1 MHCRV
6 KPKELRNAYCR
17 AREANCRSSA
27 APATCRFYKELD
39 AILGGDPTSTPKTTI
54 DTSESSST
62 RQEEEECGSKGAEEE
77 GDSPASLDACSQEL
91 FSSQE
96 EGSQS
101 QQMMLGEE
109 QTPEEVPELG
119 YDPYNPELPKPST
132 QIANGALG
140 DIAVSTPSILQLEL
154 VNKAIEEVR
163 YEVEREQ
170 KKYEELLETTKE
182 YSTSEAS
189 SLISKTSVS
198 AAVTKTDSLE
208 YNPGSYN
215 LNNNTDYN
223 PTPLAAASSS
233 KYTLDTFDNAK
244 SKGSSLEYVPK
255 VVAQPK
261 KYSSVVP
268 NNKYVI
274 DDSKPSTDLEYDP
287 LSNYS
292 ARLLSKASTKEQ
304 KGTKRRK
311 VSSYGESYSPSRK
324 KHCNVSNNYGTYAKF
339 SDSEEDVDLEY
350 QPTSVSR
357 LQSKVSSENES
368 SDGLSVK
375 EKSTKL
381 EDLNSREMKE
391 MAVQYDMEDIES
403 PRKNLVKDLSEK
415 NTKLAK
421 ASSSKNEQNVEDK
434 DSKEIAKDKM
444 KKKKTDGS
452 KPPCHKEMGKEKS
465 KNTKKERTVKKEE
478 KLKIKNGEKSCK
490 EKSIKAKPD
499 GNLKKSEKEKLEK
512 VAKKEKSK
520 STSCAA
526 SSGKSKSEGLW
537 KGASPEKLEGS
548 TKDSI
553 VKAADLK
560 NGKQASRDKHKDK
573 GGKTSASDRPKKKAS
588 PAKVGNSKGKCKPK
602 QRTLSH
608 VDLFGDESGEEEKVG
623 QPPATFP
630 NMSSDSDGDD
640 GSCGFQSDNE
650 GTKSIQR
657 SKLSKSS
664 SSSSSSDDI
673 DYSVLEKDLDYDS
686 DPMEECLRIFNESTD
701 VKTEDKGR
709 LGKQPLK
716 EEASEEK
723 MDDALTTLFPGQ
735 KRRISHLAKQGNAD
749 VPNKPVIRPYRPPTA
764 QEVCYR
770 RIQLAQQQAAQLAV
784 AVQRASLALP
794 GEKKRI
800 AHVPNVALSTAAK
813 QITVGIK
820 KTIPVSS
827 VTAPNGSEAPA
838 LTLKARTLTGMTSKT
853 TTTALQKRIAHA
865 PSLQSASLKRPVI
878 PTEFGAK
885 VPTNIRQRYL
895 NLFIDE
901 CLKFCSSSQE
911 AFDKAL
917 SEEKVAYER
926 STSRNIYLNVA
937 VNTLKKLRSLVPNS
951 PPCVNITVGIKK
963 TIPVSS
969 VTAPNGSEAPA
980 LTLKARTLTGMTSKT
995 TTTALQKRIAHAPS
1009 LQSASLKRPV
1019 IPTEFGAKVPTNI
1032 RQRYLNLFID
1042 ECLKFCSSSQEAFD
1056 KALSEEK
1063 VAYERST
1070 SRNIYLNVAVNT
1082 LKKLRSLVP
1091 NSPPCVNKTS
1101 NRKVVS
1107 HEAVLGG
1114 KLAAKTSFTLNQSG
1128 NLRAEDLTGAALY
1141 RRLKEYLLT
1150 EEQMKENGY
1159 PMPHPEKAG
1168 RAVVFTVE
1176 EKKTTDSSC
1185 RVCCRCGT
1193 EYMVSPS
1200 GNCIR
1205 KEECLHHW
1213 GRLRKQR
1220 VPGGWETHY
1229 SCCSGAVGSPGCQVA
1244 KQHVQDG
1251 RKENLEGFVK
1261 TFEKLPTTDGYPG
1274 IYALDCEMCYTKQ
1287 GLELTRVTVINSD
1300 LKVVYDTFV
1309 KPDNKVVDYNTRFS
1323 GVTEEDLA
1331 NASITLR
1338 DVQAVLLNMFSTDT
1352 ILIGHSLES
1361 DLFAL
1366 KLIHSTVVDTAVVFP
1381 HRLGLPYK
1389 RALRTLMADYL
1400 KRIIQDNVEGH
1411 DSSEDASACMELM
1424 IWKIKEDAKVKR

>member
-1 MHCRV
+1 M
-6 KPKELRNAYCR
+6 L
-17 AREANCRSSA
+17 RSSGYFRGIDCPFLGAGGRGAGGPPCRRPYCHFRHSPAARGA
-27 APATCRFYKELD
+27 APE
-39 AILGGDPTSTPKTTI
+39 P
-54 DTSESSST
+54 
-62 RQEEEECGSKGAEEE
+62 GA
-77 GDSPASLDACSQEL
+77 
-91 FSSQE
+91 
-96 EGSQS
+96 
-101 QQMMLGEE
+101 
-109 QTPEEVPELG
+109 ELG

-140 DIAVSTPSILQLEL
+140 DITVSAPSILQLEL

-163 YEVEREQ
+163 NEVEREQ

-189 SLISKTSVS
+189 SHISKTPVS
-198 AAVTKTDSLE
+198 AAVTKTDSLD

-215 LNNNTDYN
+215 LNSNTNYN
-223 PTPLAAASSS
+223 PTPLAAASCSH
-233 KYTLDTFDNAK
+233 KYTLDKFDNAK

-255 VVAQPK
+255 VVAPPK
-261 KYSSVVP
+261 KYSNVT

-304 KGTKRRK
+304 KGTKRQR
-311 VSSYGESYSPSRK
+311 VSSHGESYSPSCK
-324 KHCNVSNNYGTYAKF
+324 KHCNVSNSYETDAKF
-339 SDSEEDVDLEY
+339 SDSEEDGELEN
-350 QPTSVSR
+350 QPTTSVNH
-357 LQSKVSSENES
+357 LQSKVISENES
-368 SDGLSVK
+368 SDGLSIK
-375 EKSTKL
+375 EKSIKL
-381 EDLNSREMKE
+381 EDQNSREMKE
-391 MAVQYDMEDIES
+391 MAVQYNMDDIES
-403 PRKNLVKDLSEK
+403 PQKIPVKDLLENIPK
-415 NTKLAK
+415 MTKE
-421 ASSSKNEQNVEDK
+421 SSGKNEQDVHEK
-434 DSKEIAKDKM
+434 DSKEMVKDKM
-444 KKKKTDGS
+444 KKKKTDVR
-452 KPPCHKEMGKEKS
+452 KPPDSKELSKKEKS
-465 KNTKKERTVKKEE
+465 KNTKKERIKKED
-478 KLKIKNGEKSCK
+478 KLKIKNGERNCE
-490 EKSIKAKPD
+490 EKSIKA
-499 GNLKKSEKEKLEK
+499 NLKNSEKEKLEK
-512 VAKKEKSK
+512 VFKKEKSK
-520 STSCAA
+520 STSCAT
-526 SSGKSKSEGLW
+526 SSGKSKNEGLC
-537 KGASPEKLEGS
+537 KGASAEKLEVS
-548 TKDSI
+548 KKDSML
-553 VKAADLK
+553 KKADLK
-560 NGKQASRDKHKDK
+560 NGKQASREKQRDK
-573 GGKTSASDRPKKKAS
+573 GGKISASDCPKKKAS
-588 PAKVGNSKGKCKPK
+588 STEMGNLKDKSKLK
-602 QRTLSH
+602 QKTLSH
-608 VDLFGDESGEEEKVG
+608 VDLFGDESGEDEKVDK
-623 QPPATFP
+623 PLLATCP
-630 NMSSDSDGDD
+630 KLSSDSDGDD

-650 GTKSIQR
+650 GTKSTKG
-657 SKLSKSS
+657 SKLAKSS
-664 SSSSSSDDI
+664 SSSSTSDDI
-673 DYSVLEKDLDYDS
+673 DYSILEKDLDYDS

-709 LGKQPLK
+709 LGKQPPK

-749 VPNKPVIRPYRPPTA
+749 VPSKPVIRPYRPPTA

-770 RIQLAQQQAAQLAV
+770 RIQLAQQQAQQLAV
-784 AVQRASLALP
+784 AVQKASLALP
-794 GEKKRI
+794 GGKKRI
-800 AHVPNVALSTAAK
+800 AHVPNPALSTAAK
-813 QITVGIK
+813 QITVGVK

-827 VTAPNGSEAPA
+827 ATVTNVSEAPP
-838 LTLKARTLTGMTSKT
+838 LTLKARTLAGMTSKT
-853 TTTALQKRIAHA
+853 TTTVVQKRIAHA

-901 CLKFCSSSQE
+901 CLKFC
-911 AFDKAL
+911 
-917 SEEKVAYER
+917 
-926 STSRNIYLNVA
+926 
-937 VNTLKKLRSLVPNS
+937 P
-951 PPCVNITVGIKK
+951 
-963 TIPVSS
+963 
-969 VTAPNGSEAPA
+969 
-980 LTLKARTLTGMTSKT
+980 
-995 TTTALQKRIAHAPS
+995 
-1009 LQSASLKRPV
+1009 
-1019 IPTEFGAKVPTNI
+1019 
-1032 RQRYLNLFID
+1032 
-1042 ECLKFCSSSQEAFD
+1042 SSQEAFD

-1091 NSPPCVNKTS
+1091 NSPPCVNKIS

-1128 NLRAEDLTGAALY
+1128 SLRAEDLKGAALY

-1150 EEQMKENGY
+1150 EEQLKENGY
-1159 PMPHPEKAG
+1159 PMPHPNKPG
-1168 RAVVFTVE
+1168 RAVVFSVE

-1193 EYMVSPS
+1193 EYMVSAS

-1323 GVTEEDLA
+1323 GVTEEDLE
-1331 NASITLR
+1331 NATITLR
-1338 DVQAVLLNMFSTDT
+1338 DVQAVLLNMFSADT

-1400 KRIIQDNVEGH
+1400 KRIIQDSVEGH

>member
-1 MHCRV
+1 MLRPSGYFRGIDCPFLGAGGRGAGGPPCRRPHCHFRH
-6 KPKELRNAYCR
+6 PPA
-17 AREANCRSSA
+17 ARGAAA
-27 APATCRFYKELD
+27 AP
-39 AILGGDPTSTPKTTI
+39 
-54 DTSESSST
+54 ES
-62 RQEEEECGSKGAEEE
+62 GAKP
-77 GDSPASLDACSQEL
+77 GA
-91 FSSQE
+91 
-96 EGSQS
+96 
-101 QQMMLGEE
+101 
-109 QTPEEVPELG
+109 ELG

-140 DIAVSTPSILQLEL
+140 DIAVSAPSILQLEL

-421 ASSSKNEQNVEDK
+421 AYSGKNEQDVEDK

-444 KKKKTDGS
+444 KKKKTDGN

-478 KLKIKNGEKSCK
+478 KLKIKNGEKNCK

-526 SSGKSKSEGLW
+526 SSGKSKNEGLW
-537 KGASPEKLEGS
+537 KGASTEKLEGS
-548 TKDSI
+548 KKDSI
-553 VKAADLK
+553 LKAADLK

-573 GGKTSASDRPKKKAS
+573 GGKTSASDRPKRKAS

-608 VDLFGDESGEEEKVG
+608 IDLFGDESGEEEKVG
-623 QPPATFP
+623 QPPSTFP

-640 GSCGFQSDNE
+640 GSYGFQSDNE

-784 AVQRASLALP
+784 AVQRASLASP

-800 AHVPNVALSTAAK
+800 AHVPSVALSTAAK
-813 QITVGIK
+813 Q
-820 KTIPVSS
+820 
-827 VTAPNGSEAPA
+827 
-838 LTLKARTLTGMTSKT
+838 
-853 TTTALQKRIAHA
+853 
-865 PSLQSASLKRPVI
+865 
-878 PTEFGAK
+878 
-885 VPTNIRQRYL
+885 
-895 NLFIDE
+895 
-901 CLKFCSSSQE
+901 
-911 AFDKAL
+911 
-917 SEEKVAYER
+917 
-926 STSRNIYLNVA
+926 
-937 VNTLKKLRSLVPNS
+937 
-951 PPCVNITVGIKK
+951 ITVGIKK

-1128 NLRAEDLTGAALY
+1128 NLRAEDLTGAALH

-1150 EEQMKENGY
+1150 EEQLKENGY

-1193 EYMVSPS
+1193 EYMVSTS

-1366 KLIHSTVVDTAVVFP
+1366 KLIHGTVVDTAVVFP

>member
-1 MHCRV
+1 MSKMLILKTNNKTCIQCGG
-6 KPKELRNAYCR
+6 RNMNSEEIHKSMLPSTKYFPDS
-17 AREANCRSSA
+17 AN
-27 APATCRFYKELD
+27 TY
-39 AILGGDPTSTPKTTI
+39 
-54 DTSESSST
+54 TSEV
-62 RQEEEECGSKGAEEE
+62 KHI
-77 GDSPASLDACSQEL
+77 
-91 FSSQE
+91 
-96 EGSQS
+96 
-101 QQMMLGEE
+101 
-109 QTPEEVPELG
+109 ELG

-132 QIANGALG
+132 RIENGALG
-140 DIAVSTPSILQLEL
+140 DITVSTPSILQLEL
-154 VNKAIEEVR
+154 VNKAIEEVKN
-163 YEVEREQ
+163 EVEREQ

-189 SLISKTSVS
+189 SLISKTPVS

-208 YNPGSYN
+208 YNPGGYN

-223 PTPLAAASSS
+223 PTPLAAASRSS

-255 VVAQPK
+255 IVAQPK
-261 KYSSVVP
+261 KYNNIVT

-292 ARLLSKASTKEQ
+292 ARLLSKANTKDQ
-304 KGTKRRK
+304 KGTKRRR
-311 VSSYGESYSPSRK
+311 VFSRGESYSPSCK
-324 KHCNVSNNYGTYAKF
+324 KHCNISNDYGTYAKF
-339 SDSEEDVDLEY
+339 SDSEEDVDLKY

-368 SDGLSVK
+368 SDGLSIK

-381 EDLNSREMKE
+381 ENLNSREMKE
-391 MAVQYDMEDIES
+391 MAVQYDTEDIES
-403 PRKNLVKDLSEK
+403 PRKNLVNDLSEK

-421 ASSSKNEQNVEDK
+421 ASSGKEEQDVEDK

-444 KKKKTDGS
+444 KKKKMGGNKS
-452 KPPCHKEMGKEKS
+452 PCHKEIGKKEKS
-465 KNTKKERTVKKEE
+465 KNPEKERIVKKEE
-478 KLKIKNGEKSCK
+478 KMKIKNGEKNCK

-499 GNLKKSEKEKLEK
+499 GNSKKPEKRKVEK

-526 SSGKSKSEGLW
+526 SSGKGKSEGLC
-537 KGASPEKLEGS
+537 KGTSTEKLEGGK
-548 TKDSI
+548 KDSTL
-553 VKAADLK
+553 KTADLK
-560 NGKQASRDKHKDK
+560 NGKQVSSDKHKDK

-588 PAKVGNSKGKCKPK
+588 PAEVGKSKGKRKLK
-602 QRTLSH
+602 ERTLSH

-623 QPPATFP
+623 RPLLGTFP
-630 NMSSDSDGDD
+630 NVSSDSDGDD
-640 GSCGFQSDNE
+640 DSYDVQSDN
-650 GTKSIQR
+650 GGSKSIKH
-657 SKLSKSS
+657 SKLSKSPS
-664 SSSSSSDDI
+664 SSSASDDI

-709 LGKQPLK
+709 LGKQSLK

-723 MDDALTTLFPGQ
+723 MDDTLTTLFPGQ

-749 VPNKPVIRPYRPPTA
+749 VPSKPVIRPYRPPTA
-764 QEVCYR
+764 QEVCYQ

-800 AHVPNVALSTAAK
+800 AHVPNAALSAAAK
-813 QITVGIK
+813 QINVGMK

-827 VTAPNGSEAPA
+827 VTAPNDSEAHA
-838 LTLKARTLTGMTSKT
+838 LTLKARTLAGMTSKT
-853 TTTALQKRIAHA
+853 TTTAVHRRIAHV
-865 PSLQSASLKRPVI
+865 PTLQSPSLKRPVI

-951 PPCVNITVGIKK
+951 PPCI
-963 TIPVSS
+963 
-969 VTAPNGSEAPA
+969 
-980 LTLKARTLTGMTSKT
+980 
-995 TTTALQKRIAHAPS
+995 
-1009 LQSASLKRPV
+1009 
-1019 IPTEFGAKVPTNI
+1019 
-1032 RQRYLNLFID
+1032 
-1042 ECLKFCSSSQEAFD
+1042 
-1056 KALSEEK
+1056 
-1063 VAYERST
+1063 
-1070 SRNIYLNVAVNT
+1070 
-1082 LKKLRSLVP
+1082 
-1091 NSPPCVNKTS
+1091 NKTG

-1128 NLRAEDLTGAALY
+1128 SLRAEDLTGAALY

-1150 EEQMKENGY
+1150 EEQLKENGY
-1159 PMPHPEKAG
+1159 PMPHPEKPG

-1176 EKKTTDSSC
+1176 EKKMTDSSC

-1193 EYMVSPS
+1193 EYMVSAS

-1251 RKENLEGFVK
+1251 RKESLEGFVK
-1261 TFEKLPTTDGYPG
+1261 TFEKLPTTDCCPG
-1274 IYALDCEMCYTKQ
+1274 IFALDCEMCYTKQ

-1323 GVTEEDLA
+1323 GVTEEDLE

-1338 DVQAVLLNMFSTDT
+1338 DVQAVLLNMFSADT

-1366 KLIHSTVVDTAVVFP
+1366 KLIHGTVVDTSVVFP

-1424 IWKIKEDAKVKR
+1424 IWRIKEDAKVKR